1 MILTV
6 DPAGAVPPYEQ
17 IRSQVEAMVA
27 AGTLAAGDRL
37 PTIRQLA
44 HDLGLATGTVAR
56 AYTELEQAGLVV
68 SRRRVGTVVAETS
81 PQPARERRRRLADA
95 AEAYA
100 HAARLLGATA
110 AEARDA
116 VDRALAPPAHR

>member
-1 MILTV
+1 VILTV

-27 AGTLAAGDRL
+27 AGTLCAGDRL

-44 HDLGLATGTVAR
+44 HDLGLATGTVSR
-56 AYTELEQAGLVV
+56 AYAELEQAGLVV
-68 SRRRVGTVVAETS
+68 SRRRVGTVVAETRA
-81 PQPARERRRRLADA
+81 QPARERRRRLADA

-100 HAARLLGATA
+100 HAVRLLGASP
-110 AEARDA
+110 AEALEA
-116 VDRALAPPAHR
+116 VERALAASAHP

>member
-1 MILTV
+1 MILIV

-27 AGTLAAGDRL
+27 AGTLRTGDRL

-68 SRRRVGTVVAETS
+68 SRRRIGTVVAETS
-81 PQPARERRRRLADA
+81 PQPVRERRRRLADA

-100 HAARLLGATA
+100 HTARLLGAGP
-110 AEARDA
+110 AEALEA
-116 VDRALAPPAHR
+116 VERALSAVAPH